1 MVVPFMSLREQTQA
15 LRPQMLEALS
25 KVVDTQ
31 GFANGPAV
39 AQFEKDLAAWLGAG
53 HVVAVNSG
61 TTALH
66 AALIVAG
73 VKRGDEVITVSH
85 TWISTA
91 WAISYVGAT
100 PVFADIEQATCGMD
114 PLDLERRV
122 TGKTRA
128 IIPVHLYGSPV
139 DLAPILAIAN
149 QRGIPVIEDCA
160 QSIGARYK
168 GRQTGTFGRVNAT
181 SFYPGKNLG
190 AYGEGGAVMTDDA
203 ALADRVRRLRDHAQE
218 GRHNHVELG
227 FNWRMDG
234 FQGAVLSVKLQHLN
248 DWNARRRQIAAR
260 YRAGLAGARLLSSL
274 AGHPE
279 AELIWHIFPVFHPQR
294 DELRRRLEDKG
305 VQTGVHYPTPV
316 HLQPAYAH
324 LAVRAGSLPVA
335 ESAAATEVS
344 LPMYPELTD
353 DAVEHVIASVI
364 EVCRDLAP

>member
-1 MVVPFMSLREQTQA
+1 MAVVPFMSLREQTEA
-15 LRPQMLEALS
+15 LRPQMLEALA

-39 AQFEKDLAAWLGAG
+39 AAFEKELAAWLGVKE
-53 HVVAVNSG
+53 VVAVNSG

-73 VKRGDEVITVSH
+73 VRPGDEVVTVSH

-91 WAISYVGAT
+91 WAVSYAGAT
-100 PVFADIEQATCGMD
+100 PVFADIEERTAGMD
-114 PLDLERRV
+114 PADLAKKITPR
-122 TGKTRA
+122 TKA
-128 IIPVHLYGSPV
+128 ILPVHLYGSPV
-139 DLAPILAIAN
+139 DMDPILEIGT
-149 QRGIPVIEDCA
+149 RHGIPVIEDCA

-168 GRQTGTFGRVNAT
+168 GRYTGTFGLVNAT

-203 ALADRVRRLRDHAQE
+203 ALAARVRRLRDHAQD

-227 FNWRMDG
+227 FNWRLDG
-234 FQGAVLSVKLQHLN
+234 FQGAVLSVKLPHLAG
-248 DWNARRRQIAAR
+248 WNARRREIAAR
-260 YRAGLAGARLLSSL
+260 YQKELVQISRLG
-274 AGHPE
+274 GHPE
-279 AELIWHIFPVFHPQR
+279 AELIWHIFPVFHRKR
-294 DELRRRLEDKG
+294 DELRQRLEAKG

-324 LAVRAGSLPVA
+324 LGVAKGSLPVA
-335 ESAAATEVS
+335 EMAAACEVS

-353 DAVEHVIASVI
+353 VQVDQVVRAVND
-364 EVCRDLAP
+364 VCKDLGP